1 MVIKFGLFSE
11 KGLPSSVVPFFITM
25 DNERII
31 TYLAIS
37 NLIITCKESLEAI
50 EKMPNENISKEDID
64 VYNFILS
71 VAIPLEEKL
80 ANELNDHQIPRPNW
94 DNLK

>member
-1 MVIKFGLFSE
+1 
-11 KGLPSSVVPFFITM
+11 M

-31 TYLAIS
+31 IYLAVS

-50 EKMPNENISKEDID
+50 EKLPEAKISEEDIS

-80 ANELNDHQIPRPNW
+80 ANEFKDHQIPRPNW
-94 DNLK
+94 NNLK

>member
-1 MVIKFGLFSE
+1 
-11 KGLPSSVVPFFITM
+11 M

-31 TYLAIS
+31 IYLAIS

-50 EKMPNENISKEDID
+50 EKLPNENISKEDID

-80 ANELNDHQIPRPNW
+80 ANELKDHPILRPNW

>member
-1 MVIKFGLFSE
+1 
-11 KGLPSSVVPFFITM
+11 M

-50 EKMPNENISKEDID
+50 EKLPKENISKEDID

-80 ANELNDHQIPRPNW
+80 ANELSNHSIPRPNW
-94 DNLK
+94 DNLQ